1 MLKNKFRLLAV
12 YFITYVKYWYVKH
25 CSLNEMDVVNLN
37 IDTQKIYKN
46 ELFFRTILRIFLKI
60 STFHFAE
67 INLNYFIYIYNQL

>member
-1 MLKNKFRLLAV
+1 
-12 YFITYVKYWYVKH
+12 
-25 CSLNEMDVVNLN
+25 MDVVNLN